1 MDTRVTIGDKQSFF
15 QLLKQLYEDQEK
27 VSLLYDNNGLTRYE
41 GTISAILSG
50 SSQPHLVMQD
60 GMKIDIPAVIA
71 VNGIFA
77 PDYSEC

>member
-1 MDTRVTIGDKQSFF
+1 MDTRITLNDKQSFF
-15 QLLKQLYEDQEK
+15 QLLKQLHADQAK

-41 GTISAILSG
+41 GMIGSILTG
-50 SSQPHLVMQD
+50 SLQPCLLIQD
-60 GMKIDIPAVIA
+60 GSEIAVSSVIA

>member
-1 MDTRVTIGDKQSFF
+1 MDTRITLNDEQSFF
-15 QLLKQLYEDQEK
+15 QLLKQLHTDQSK

-41 GTISAILSG
+41 GMIG
-50 SSQPHLVMQD
+50 SIVTDSLQPSLLMQD
-60 GMKIDIPAVIA
+60 GTEIAVSSVVA

>member
-1 MDTRVTIGDKQSFF
+1 MDTRITLNDKQSFF
-15 QLLKQLYEDQEK
+15 QLLKQLHADQAK

-41 GTISAILSG
+41 GMIGSILTGSLQPCLLIQDGSEITISS
-50 SSQPHLVMQD
+50 
-60 GMKIDIPAVIA
+60 VIA